1 VSLEIA
7 YVDGQ
12 LAALVR
18 YKLGLLPA
26 EKATPSSLSP
36 EAMQAMQPPTTPQK
50 LTEIFDA
57 HEQGETRTDPRRK
70 LSAENLCTTC
80 RKAKHYG
87 GCSRPRPIP
96 EKTSNFNPG
105 MHGSD
110 PTSSDGPSTGPNYHS
125 AVSSISSLA
134 RAQEGRPA
142 DEQAASGFADLFRH
156 QGIRNSAD
164 EPGRMYGG
172 LNKTSGL
179 PAGFN
184 EFVLPGLATRGT
196 ALADQLMSAER
207 PMHLPRVTNQP
218 RSALPATPRASY
230 APYRAAV
237 SAVKAFAHEPLVQRL
252 GANQM
257 GHAIGQEIAKGQTLQ
272 NLDDV
277 LAAAKI
283 QRQNARRKL
292 GDFMLPSTE
301 TYSFR
306 HRGIRNSA
314 DEPGRMYGGL
324 NKTSASKGAALG
336 LNAMSYFR
344 QGMPKVTPAAPHS
357 QGIAFLDKHHER
369 LKGIPQNFKADAPVA
384 REMPH
389 PAAPRPAAGPS
400 SKVIVDPSL
409 YGTQRTAGTH
419 VSGGLNKTAVTLA
432 DLILGVGAGTMVPA
446 VAAGVH
452 DKSIGS
458 GIGTG
463 LGGLLGTAGGTAL
476 GLKLGPRFG
485 LPGYLGSMLGGAAL
499 GGLAGHHVAQKL
511 SAFTLPGLYG
521 SVEKRGPTVNPYAER
536 PPGPVPVTGNNDTGT
551 ERMWRSF
558 DNVGDSTCI
567 DGSAGA
573 PSGEPA
579 A

>member
-1 VSLEIA
+1 VSLETVYA
-7 YVDGQ
+7 DGQ
-12 LAALVR
+12 LAALGH

-36 EAMQAMQPPTTPQK
+36 AAMQAMQPPTTPQK

-70 LSAENLCTTC
+70 LSAENICTTC

-125 AVSSISSLA
+125 AVSSVSSLA

-156 QGIRNSAD
+156 Q
-164 EPGRMYGG
+164 
-172 LNKTSGL
+172 
-179 PAGFN
+179 
-184 EFVLPGLATRGT
+184 
-196 ALADQLMSAER
+196 
-207 PMHLPRVTNQP
+207 
-218 RSALPATPRASY
+218 
-230 APYRAAV
+230 
-237 SAVKAFAHEPLVQRL
+237 
-252 GANQM
+252 
-257 GHAIGQEIAKGQTLQ
+257 
-272 NLDDV
+272 
-277 LAAAKI
+277 
-283 QRQNARRKL
+283 
-292 GDFMLPSTE
+292 
-301 TYSFR
+301 
-306 HRGIRNSA
+306 GIRNSA

-357 QGIAFLDKHHER
+357 QGIAFLDKHQAR

-389 PAAPRPAAGPS
+389 PAAPRPVGGPS

-409 YGTQRTAGTH
+409 YRTAAH
-419 VSGGLNKTAVTLA
+419 
-432 DLILGVGAGTMVPA
+432 
-446 VAAGVH
+446 
-452 DKSIGS
+452 
-458 GIGTG
+458 
-463 LGGLLGTAGGTAL
+463 
-476 GLKLGPRFG
+476 
-485 LPGYLGSMLGGAAL
+485 
-499 GGLAGHHVAQKL
+499 KL
-511 SAFTLPGLYG
+511 SAFMLPGTGTHSLY
-521 SVEKRGPTVNPYAER
+521 EKRGPTVNVYEER

-567 DGSAGA
+567 DGGAGA
-573 PSGEPA
+573 PSGEPVA
-579 A
+579 